1 MTRRHI
7 TQEDS
12 YKGFQLYSGDKNA
25 DGFYTDILD
34 RLFDGVET
42 FLTHRSRINVF
53 RFELYF
59 KDANG
64 EYVEQGNEDH
74 LNKLV
79 SKFFEKLVKKLNR
92 VTDQQ
97 FGKGRR
103 EDKVFYTFVREQSGE
118 KKTHFHCTVITRDIT
133 TCRQLT
139 ARNAQGEEEYIS
151 VYRLIDETW
160 RSTCELGYVHFGST
174 DKKTGKLQYHFY
186 IVNRKNRDE
195 LAEALKGL
203 SYLGKV
209 QTKENTPKGKSTFRS
224 SQAGSRGEVD
234 FKLTEEV
241 PPVS

>member
-12 YKGFQLYSGDKNA
+12 YRGFQLYSGEKNA

-34 RLFDGVET
+34 KLFDGVET
-42 FLTHRSRINVF
+42 FLTHRSRINIF

-59 KDANG
+59 KNADG
-64 EYVEQGNEDH
+64 EYVEQGDDDH

-92 VTDQQ
+92 RTDQQ
-97 FGKGRR
+97 FGKSPR
-103 EDKVFYTFVREQSGE
+103 EDKIFYTFVREQSAQ
-118 KKTHFHCTVITRDIT
+118 KKTHFHCTVITRDLT

-139 ARNAQGEEEYIS
+139 APNAQGEEEYIS

-160 RSTCELGYVHFGST
+160 RGTCELGYVNFGSR
-174 DKKTGKLQYHFY
+174 DWKTGKPIYHFY
-186 IVNRKNRDE
+186 IVNRDNRDE

-203 SYLGKV
+203 SYLGKKM
-209 QTKENTPKGKSTFRS
+209 TKEDTPKGKSSFRS
-224 SQAGSRGEVD
+224 SQAGVRGPTE
-234 FKLTEEV
+234 FQLTG
-241 PPVS
+241 